1 MKNTETTMESGKSM
15 VSKLVLFV
23 CYGNICRSPMA
34 EGFLKKMLEDFNEP
48 VKIEVLSAGLNAYGG
63 PPTSEAIKV
72 MRGEGIDISS
82 FTSRQLT
89 EELVEKADLILT
101 MKKSYKDRIISWHL
115 QSGRKVFTLKEFAG
129 ETDELDINDPYGGGI
144 VTYQTC
150 AKEIK
155 LTIIKALKKIVDYV
169 S

>member
-1 MKNTETTMESGKSM
+1 MESGRSM

-48 VKIEVLSAGLNAYGG
+48 VKIEVLSAGTNAYGG

-89 EELVEKADLILT
+89 EELVEKADLILA
-101 MKKSYKDRIISWHL
+101 MKKSYKDRIISWDP
-115 QSGRKVFTLKEFAG
+115 QSGCKVFTLKEFAG
-129 ETDELDINDPYGGGI
+129 ETGDLDVNDPYGGGI

-155 LTIIKALKKIVDYV
+155 LAIIKTLKKIVDYV

>member
-1 MKNTETTMESGKSM
+1 MESGNVM
-15 VSKLVLFV
+15 VGKLVLFV

-48 VKIEVLSAGLNAYGG
+48 VKIEVLSAGTNAYGG

-101 MKKSYKDRIISWHL
+101 MKKSYKDKIISWDP
-115 QSGRKVFTLKEFAG
+115 QSGHKVFTLKEFAG
-129 ETDELDINDPYGGGI
+129 ETYDLDVKDPYGGGI
-144 VTYQTC
+144 GTYQTC
-150 AKEIK
+150 ATEIK
-155 LTIIKALKKIVDYV
+155 LNIIKALKKIVDHV
-169 S
+169 SR

>member
-1 MKNTETTMESGKSM
+1 MKNTETAMESGTPM

-34 EGFLKKMLEDFNEP
+34 EGFLKKMLKDFNEP
-48 VKIEVLSAGLNAYGG
+48 VKIEVLSAGTNAYGG

-89 EELVEKADLILT
+89 EELVEKALYSAFCYHHSI
-101 MKKSYKDRIISWHL
+101 
-115 QSGRKVFTLKEFAG
+115 
-129 ETDELDINDPYGGGI
+129 
-144 VTYQTC
+144 
-150 AKEIK
+150 
-155 LTIIKALKKIVDYV
+155 
-169 S
+169 

>member
-1 MKNTETTMESGKSM
+1 MKNTETTMKSGKVM
-15 VSKLVLFV
+15 VSKSVLFV

-34 EGFLKKMLEDFNEP
+34 EGFLKKMLENFDES

-72 MRGEGIDISS
+72 MRREGIDISS
-82 FTSRQLT
+82 FMSRQLT
-89 EELVEKADLILT
+89 EELIEKADLILT
-101 MKKSYKDRIISWHL
+101 MEKSYKDRVISWHL
-115 QSGRKVFTLKEFAG
+115 ESKCKVFTLKEFAG
-129 ETDELDINDPYGGGI
+129 ETDDLDINDPYGRGI
-144 VTYQTC
+144 VAYETC

-155 LTIIKALKKIVDYV
+155 LTLTKALEKIVAYV

>member
-1 MKNTETTMESGKSM
+1 MKNTETAMESGTAM

-34 EGFLKKMLEDFNEP
+34 EGFLKKVLEDFNEP
-48 VKIEVLSAGLNAYGG
+48 AKIEVLSAGTNAYGG

-82 FTSRQLT
+82 CTSRQLT
-89 EELVEKADLILT
+89 QELVEKADLILT
-101 MKKSYKDRIISWHL
+101 MKKSYKDRIVSEHL
-115 QSGRKVFTLKEFAG
+115 QSGHKIFTLKEFAG
-129 ETDELDINDPYGGGI
+129 EIDDLDIKDPYGGGI
-144 VTYQTC
+144 GTYQTC
-150 AKEIK
+150 ATEIK
-155 LTIIKALKKIVDYV
+155 LNIVKALKKIINYV